1 MTLKK
6 IFAIVTMM
14 LMVAL
19 SSDYA
24 EAKRFGGGKKFGKS
38 HKTAP
43 AQPKQ
48 QADQPAGKNG
58 AQNGA
63 AQAGKKKGLMGGLL
77 GGLLAGGLLAALFA
91 GGAFEGLQMMDI
103 LIVAAIAFILF
114 KIFKSMRSARAVN
127 GHQGQQQPAYATA
140 NAQPQQQQP
149 TAFRQSESATQGGF
163 GAAEDDVPFN
173 LPAGFDINGFLSG
186 ARNHY
191 RTLQEAWNSNDL
203 EKMREYLSPELFEEM
218 VKERA
223 SLSGEQHTEVMF
235 VDAELVRADQQFGT
249 AELSVKFTGRYRD
262 QVENVEEDITDI
274 WHLSRDLNGDNAP
287 WLVVGIENS

>member
-24 EAKRFGGGKKFGKS
+24 EAKRFGGSKKLGKS
-38 HKTAP
+38 YKTAP
-43 AQPKQ
+43 TQPKSTDSKSTQ
-48 QADQPAGKNG
+48 TQTSPTKTSG
-58 AQNGA
+58 
-63 AQAGKKKGLMGGLL
+63 KKGLMGGLL

-103 LIVAAIAFILF
+103 LIIAAIAFILF

-127 GHQGQQQPAYATA
+127 GHQGQQQPAYAA
-140 NAQPQQQQP
+140 ASAQPQQEPQP
-149 TAFRQSESATQGGF
+149 AAFRQAESSAQGGF
-163 GAAEDDVPFN
+163 GAAADEVPFN

-203 EKMREYLSPELFEEM
+203 DKMREYLSPELFDEM

-223 SLSGEQHTEVMF
+223 GLSGEQHTEVMF

-287 WLVVGIENS
+287 WLIVGIDNS